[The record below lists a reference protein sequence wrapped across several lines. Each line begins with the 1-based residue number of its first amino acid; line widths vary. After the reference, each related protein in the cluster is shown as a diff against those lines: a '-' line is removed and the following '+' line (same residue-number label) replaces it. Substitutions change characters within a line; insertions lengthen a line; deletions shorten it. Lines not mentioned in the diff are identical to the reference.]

1 MELIDTDVLIDVQR
15 GFGAAAD
22 WFATDPDVGIPGFVV
37 MELVQDARN
46 SDEVQKALAL
56 VDGIEVVWPS
66 DAECQTALEQFSKL
80 HLSHGL
86 GLLDALIAATALGH
100 GSVLNGYI
108 VTRLIILIIIKRI
121 TRQDTIKKFLT
132 LTTLN
137 GTHNSIII

>member
-56 VDGIEVVWPS
+56 VDGLEVVWPS
-66 DAECQTALEQFSKL
+66 DADERLKASGRPIAKL
-80 HLSHGL
+80 P
-86 GLLDALIAATALGH
+86 
-100 GSVLNGYI
+100 
-108 VTRLIILIIIKRI
+108 
-121 TRQDTIKKFLT
+121 KKT
-132 LTTLN
+132 K
-137 GTHNSIII
+137 